1 MLIRNPRLVSM
12 ESCAR
17 KMEGNFTGSLGTL
30 NVHFLGGRDVAK
42 WGEDIP
48 REGKGQGWGGGGGAG
63 GKRKVC
69 QNLFAYSI
77 LNSAILLKTFSQSS
91 LMTEK

>member
-17 KMEGNFTGSLGTL
+17 KMGGNFTGPLGTL

-48 REGKGQGWGGGGGAG
+48 REGKGRGGRGRVA
-63 GKRKVC
+63 KAKFVKIC
-69 QNLFAYSI
+69 
-77 LNSAILLKTFSQSS
+77 LLIQF
-91 LMTEK
+91 

>member
-17 KMEGNFTGSLGTL
+17 KMGGNFTGPLGTL

-48 REGKGQGWGGGGGAG
+48 REGKGRGGGRGRGRVA
-63 GKRKVC
+63 KAKFVKIC
-69 QNLFAYSI
+69 
-77 LNSAILLKTFSQSS
+77 LLIQF
-91 LMTEK
+91 

>member
-17 KMEGNFTGSLGTL
+17 KMGGNFTGPLGTL

-48 REGKGQGWGGGGGAG
+48 REGKGRGGGGGG
-63 GKRKVC
+63 GGQRQSLSKFVC
-69 QNLFAYSI
+69 LFNFKFSNFI
-77 LNSAILLKTFSQSS
+77 ENSFAK
-91 LMTEK
+91 